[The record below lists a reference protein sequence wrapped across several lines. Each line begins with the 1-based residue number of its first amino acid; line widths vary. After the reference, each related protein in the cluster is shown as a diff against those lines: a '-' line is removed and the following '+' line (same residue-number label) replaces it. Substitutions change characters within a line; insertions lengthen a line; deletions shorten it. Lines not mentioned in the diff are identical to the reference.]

1 MRRSIIALYMELT
14 KRIIFYCFSMK
25 FDRQRLCRPK
35 VTKFWLGNENFDQPK
50 ILPPKI
56 LPRFIFSLIMHL
68 QVLENQWQQNI
79 QLL

>member
-35 VTKFWLGNENFDQPK
+35 VTKSWLGNENFDQPK
-50 ILPPKI
+50 ILPR
-56 LPRFIFSLIMHL
+56 LIFSLIMHL
-68 QVLENQWQQNI
+68 QVFENQWQQNI
-79 QLL
+79 QLV